1 MPFQTV
7 VNRNFTTGFPGEIVR
22 DGPTRAKAI
31 RISALS
37 AALKANP
44 RFTGNLIGRVY
55 GYTGEVP
62 ATGQTLAA
70 LAPTV
75 ALGGPVYAGL
85 LIHPKHYALQGN
97 SVDGPLG
104 ASLAVPDGIEGE
116 VADMVI
122 AIAEVFN
129 ISLTA
134 QSITPAYV
142 VGYIPNNV
150 DAAKETT
157 GIPFGALVAAPTAAA
172 LTDAGGIVIPGAK
185 ILNTISLSASAVGAP
200 VAGLT
205 IVQLTL

>member
-1 MPFQTV
+1 MAFQKT

-22 DGPTRAKAI
+22 DGPLRAKAV

-37 AALKANP
+37 ALLKANP
-44 RFTGNLIGRVY
+44 RFTGNVIGRVY

-85 LIHPKHYALQGN
+85 LIHPKHYALMGN
-97 SVDGPLG
+97 AVDGALG

-116 VADMVI
+116 CADMVI

-129 ISLTA
+129 IGLAAATIDPSFVL
-134 QSITPAYV
+134 
-142 VGYIPNNV
+142 GYIPTTV
-150 DAAKETT
+150 DDTVETT
-157 GIPFGALVAAPTAAA
+157 GIPFGALVAAASVSA
-172 LTDAGGIVIPGAK
+172 LTARGGVQIPGAK
-185 ILNTISLSASAVGAP
+185 ILNTISLAGSAVGAP

-205 IVQLTL
+205 IVQLTI

>member
-1 MPFQTV
+1 MAFQKT

-22 DGPTRAKAI
+22 DGPTRAKAV

-37 AALKANP
+37 AGLKANA
-44 RFTGNLIGRVY
+44 RFNGNIIGRVY

-70 LAPTV
+70 LVPTV

-85 LIHPKHYALQGN
+85 LINPKHYALQGN
-97 SVDGPLG
+97 AVDGPLG

-122 AIAEVFN
+122 AVAQVFN
-129 ISLTA
+129 IALTA
-134 QSITPAYV
+134 ATIDPSFAL
-142 VGYIPNNV
+142 GYIPNTVV
-150 DAAKETT
+150 DATETT
-157 GIPFGALVAAPTAAA
+157 GIPFGALVAAATPTALTA
-172 LTDAGGIVIPGAK
+172 LGAVVIQGAK
-185 ILNTISLSASAVGAP
+185 ILNTISLAGSAPGAP

-205 IVQLTL
+205 IVQLTI